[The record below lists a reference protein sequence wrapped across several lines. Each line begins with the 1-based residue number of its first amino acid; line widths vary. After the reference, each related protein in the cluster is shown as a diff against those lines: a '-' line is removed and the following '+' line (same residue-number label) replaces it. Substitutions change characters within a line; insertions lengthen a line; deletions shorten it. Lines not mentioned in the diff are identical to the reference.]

1 MLLMIL
7 GLVLGFGSGALW
19 QWYVLR
25 QRYESE
31 LQSDRT
37 KAAWAEQRLNE
48 IQQNYSHDLREQARA
63 TRAEA
68 SKRLAKRL
76 LGDDWDY

>member
-1 MLLMIL
+1 MLVLIFV
-7 GLVLGFGSGALW
+7 LVLGFGSGAVR

-25 QRYESE
+25 RRYESE
-31 LQSDRT
+31 LQSART

-48 IQQNYSHDLREQARA
+48 IQQNYSHNLREQARA